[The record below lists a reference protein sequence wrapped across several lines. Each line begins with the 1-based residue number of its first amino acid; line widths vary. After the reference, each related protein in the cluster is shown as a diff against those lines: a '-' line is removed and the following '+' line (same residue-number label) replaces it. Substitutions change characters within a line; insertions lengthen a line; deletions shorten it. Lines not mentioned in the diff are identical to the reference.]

1 MIMKQDDI
9 PNEGVMMLALMAKSM
24 EILSPFEDQ
33 MENDIETS
41 HSLQDLD
48 EEVILNRGDLCTL
61 AVCFHFLAK
70 YGGVSISRES
80 DNE

>member
-48 EEVILNRGDLCTL
+48 EEVILNRGD
-61 AVCFHFLAK
+61 
-70 YGGVSISRES
+70 
-80 DNE
+80 